1 MDDTSL
7 MEKIAETKEI
17 IAETGQRAMAA
28 NRWCQTRSNTQ
39 GTENLEAFSP
49 EPELTKADEDG
60 TTVVEEEMETLTGT
74 NVVEADEEALTY
86 AGGSNNQDAGTEK
99 TGNVAPSETTAE
111 EQTPQKLWRPQF
123 GSMSLAEAENY
134 SSWRGSLTI

>member
-17 IAETGQRAMAA
+17 IAETEQRAVAA
-28 NRWCQTRSNTQ
+28 NRWGQTWSNTQ
-39 GTENLEAFSP
+39 VTENFEVFSP
-49 EPELTKADEDG
+49 ESEPVEADEDG

-74 NVVEADEEALTY
+74 SAVEAGEEAPTY
-86 AGGSNNQDAGTEK
+86 PGGSANQHADTEK
-99 TGNVAPSETTAE
+99 TKDVAPTKTMTD

-134 SSWRGSLTI
+134 STWRGSLTI

>member
-7 MEKIAETKEI
+7 MKKIAETKEI
-17 IAETGQRAMAA
+17 IAETEQRAVAA
-28 NRWCQTRSNTQ
+28 NRWGQTWSNTQ
-39 GTENLEAFSP
+39 GTENFEAFSP
-49 EPELTKADEDG
+49 EPEPVEANEDG
-60 TTVVEEEMETLTGT
+60 TTVVEEEMKTLTGT
-74 NVVEADEEALTY
+74 SVVEAGEEAPTY
-86 AGGSNNQDAGTEK
+86 AGGSAKQHAYTER
-99 TGNVAPSETTAE
+99 TGDVAPSEPMTD